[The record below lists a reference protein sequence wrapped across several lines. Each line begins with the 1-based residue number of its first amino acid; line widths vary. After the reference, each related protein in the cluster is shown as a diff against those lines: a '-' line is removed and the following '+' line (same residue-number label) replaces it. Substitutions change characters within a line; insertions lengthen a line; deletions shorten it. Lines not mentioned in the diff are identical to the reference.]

1 MTTNPNLDERL
12 LRRRKALVTGMV
24 ALTVLVLFAVIFG
37 AWNFLQRMEIY
48 LEEELGRRLLSVATL
63 TAKVIE
69 STDFPFFV
77 ESERYALILP
87 SLREVLNGVHNE
99 NQLQGV
105 YLVDE
110 NYKVFASS
118 RNIFPYGERLTFL
131 EEDSA
136 TVAQAAAGI
145 PAAAPMQVL
154 EGNRFKSAY
163 APVFGPL
170 RDVVAI
176 VVVQASADF
185 FELLGVFQSGL
196 IVGGVVGIALA
207 GLLSAF
213 LFWAIALLVKTHESL
228 RQSERLAAMG
238 QMAATVAHEIRNPLG
253 IIKST
258 ADVLNSKY
266 NSKEQPDELFDFIPS
281 EVRRLN
287 RLVSDFLTFAR
298 DREIQPLAND
308 LLSTVKKSLSSLED
322 EMRHANV
329 TLQTEFDELPPVQHD
344 EDAVNQVLLNLALNG
359 IQAMNGGGEMT
370 VRVKRDAR
378 KGRALARVEVQ
389 DSGCGIDGDL
399 EKIFEPFYTTK
410 TSGSGLGLAIC
421 KRLVEK
427 HGGWIE
433 VESEKGR
440 GTTMRVFLPV
450 EKRSPYEH

>member
-1 MTTNPNLDERL
+1 MQRRNLDERL

-24 ALTVLVLFAVIFG
+24 ALTVLVLFAVILG
-37 AWNFLQRMEIY
+37 AWNFLQRMETY

-63 TAKVIE
+63 TAKIIE

-110 NYKVFASS
+110 DYKVFASS
-118 RNIFPYGERLTFL
+118 RNIFSYGERLTFL

-136 TVAQAAAGI
+136 VVAQAAAGI
-145 PAAAPMQVL
+145 PAVAPMQVL

-163 APVFGPL
+163 APVLGPL

-185 FELLGVFQSGL
+185 FDLIGLFQRGL
-196 IVGGVVGIALA
+196 ILGGVVGIALA

-266 NSKEQPDELFDFIPS
+266 NSKENPDELFEFIPS

-308 LLSTVKKSLSSLED
+308 LINTVQKSLSSLDD
-322 EMRHANV
+322 ELRHANV
-329 TLQTEFDELPPVQHD
+329 NLQTEFDDLPPVQHD
-344 EDAVNQVLLNLALNG
+344 EDAVNQVLLNLTLNG
-359 IQAMNGGGEMT
+359 IQAMNGGGEMV
-370 VRVKRDAR
+370 VRVKKDSR

-389 DSGCGIDGDL
+389 DSGCGIDGNL

-440 GTTMRVFLPV
+440 GTTMRVFLPA
-450 EKRSPYEH
+450 